1 MPWHDLEVDRKERYL
16 TVAGGVMAHDGG
28 LPVRRR
34 VLGLVL
40 TRRLEMPKDIGKLT
54 RHSPIKPQGRGARG
68 GEYQAD
74 KLELTAKSC
83 KPSKSSTHKQA
94 MIDGPYGG
102 KRKA

>member
-1 MPWHDLEVDRKERYL
+1 
-16 TVAGGVMAHDGG
+16 
-28 LPVRRR
+28 
-34 VLGLVL
+34 
-40 TRRLEMPKDIGKLT
+40 MPKNIGMLKQ
-54 RHSPIKPQGRGARG
+54 HGGIKPQGRGARG